1 MKKQISFCALALILA
16 IPDLSAAV
24 SDAEVQALRE
34 QIRLLSERIDQLEQ
48 AARPAQA
55 GLQAAPEVALRA
67 APQAATQGAPQ
78 TAAADEQ
85 TMDAKIDQ
93 AVAAKVDEK
102 MAAVSWAERIRWSGD
117 FRYRYEDIAIENYD
131 PHPAIAAPIAV

>member
-1 MKKQISFCALALILA
+1 MKRQLALFVLALIVA

-34 QIRLLSERIDQLEQ
+34 QIRLLSERIDQLERAESPTQ
-48 AARPAQA
+48 VAAESSP
-55 GLQAAPEVALRA
+55 GA
-67 APQAATQGAPQ
+67 APQVAPV
-78 TAAADEQ
+78 DEQ
-85 TMDAKIDQ
+85 AEEHAMDAKIDQ

-117 FRYRYEDIAIENYD
+117 FRYRYEDIAIED
-131 PHPAIAAPIAV
+131 SS